1 MPTLVAIEQK
11 STTFIRRQLGLGRG
25 LGQQLLKQLKLDSG
39 SVHAV
44 LPADSASSMAHEYAD
59 GALRDTAQ
67 EHEVVKALATY
78 LEEEHGVTV
87 EPDVL
92 LLCQFPD
99 GAVRRSATGGVKA
112 SPMHKTLWLVG
123 ADRNE
128 DNGELWYVDSRSDL
142 ASSVKLLS
150 DALWVPA
157 IGVVTQV
164 TDETA
169 RVIDGGD
176 LQHDDLRK
184 LVKRAR
190 AVLVGAWDEMNYL
203 IWTPAS

>member
-59 GALRDTAQ
+59 GALRDAAQ
-67 EHEVVKALATY
+67 EHEVVEALGTY

-99 GAVRRSATGGVKA
+99 GAVRRATTGGMKA
-112 SPMHKTLWLVG
+112 PPMHKTLWLVG

-164 TDETA
+164 TDEA
-169 RVIDGGD
+169 KRVIDGND
-176 LQHDDLRK
+176 LQYDDLRK